1 MDTHQELLQQAQY
14 PGCIMGNV
22 AGEFLIVPLDRE
34 ITPETRA
41 EILRRGLAY
50 CAVFG
55 LVNGQAEV
63 RCAESSFAL
72 QIALTANFACAQML
86 AERLRP
92 SIGDSTDWLKNLYSL
107 ADPRTEMN

>member
-1 MDTHQELLQQAQY
+1 MDAHQELLLQAQY
-14 PGCIMGNV
+14 PGCIMGNA
-22 AGEFLIVPLDRE
+22 AGEFIIVPLDRE
-34 ITPETRA
+34 ITPEVRA
-41 EILRRGLAY
+41 DILRRGLAY

-55 LVNGQAEV
+55 LVDGHAEV

-72 QIALTANFACAQML
+72 QVVLSAHRACAQML

-92 SIGDSTDWLKNLYSL
+92 SIGDSVDWLKNLHSL